1 MSRRP
6 PREEPDPVDSHVGKR
21 LRTRR
26 VGMRISQSDVGK
38 KLGVTFQ
45 QIQKYENGTNRIGA
59 SNLFRLADALDVPV
73 AYFFEA
79 LPKGVSAG
87 LSEDAQDGFSHG
99 KSAGKSEGKKAEKT
113 HDPMSEP
120 ESIKL
125 VHNYFR
131 IDSPAV
137 RQQVF
142 QLVKSIADDE
152 IAKNKK

>member
-21 LRTRR
+21 LRARR
-26 VGMRISQSDVGK
+26 VGMRVSQSDIGK
-38 KLGVTFQ
+38 KLSVTFQ

-59 SNLFRLADALDVPV
+59 SNLFRLADALGVPV
-73 AYFFEA
+73 AYFFES
-79 LPKGVSAG
+79 LPKSTKDGFSEAG
-87 LSEDAQDGFSHG
+87 QDGFVYD
-99 KSAGKSEGKKAEKT
+99 KAGGDGAGNT

-152 IAKNKK
+152 ATKNKK